1 MIPPPAGDGASS
13 KRLQGL
19 LDDRRHLGTAEAG
32 VSTCSLLNAGLRP
45 ASWRGSQ
52 QVVG

>member
-1 MIPPPAGDGASS
+1 MIPPLAGGGASS
-13 KRLQGL
+13 IQLHGL

-32 VSTCSLLNAGLRP
+32 VSTESCHDAGLRP
-45 ASWRGSQ
+45 AAWRGSQ